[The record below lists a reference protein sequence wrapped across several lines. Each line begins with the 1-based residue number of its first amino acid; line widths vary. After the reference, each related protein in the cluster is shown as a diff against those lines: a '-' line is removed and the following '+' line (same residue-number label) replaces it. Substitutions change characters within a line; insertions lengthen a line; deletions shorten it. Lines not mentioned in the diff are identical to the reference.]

1 MAKHKEILYQRPWA
15 ETVRLYSGLLQDG
28 DRQALVKKVARRD
41 ILLAAECR
49 ATWFTEESELD
60 AYLERIAIDEAV
72 QFKKTESSARGLI
85 ALAELN
91 KFDVIADIFKAIPDG
106 GNKGIH
112 NEVVIQY
119 VTNGTELQIITL
131 LRVLAEYNL
140 QLLHRALD
148 RVLDLNLVFS
158 GEIMAQAA
166 VIAEALRLR
175 KERILG
181 LKLICVFRLRQLAGN
196 ADQKMQGLI
205 KARLVK
211 YAERFVSVAKERPQ
225 LKAAE
230 ALTDY
235 VEHNEPKQTIEALLN
250 LYIKIAQKPQLLPLR
265 LILSRHLNPLVK
277 QLAVS
282 FEADGSIGRDTAYQI
297 CLNNIQIGNRT
308 AIEFTQQVIK
318 KFGLSDLISPEML
331 ITALLHD
338 PRPQRLEMAYRL
350 VLQYEAYHIFPF
362 KYLFHLLV
370 GSRNFDCLT
379 LAGEIV
385 RLHFPKQER
394 YRYFEYLCCVGMTDE
409 RLHKLTREIAL
420 KELFAIANEEN
431 DSEELVYIG
440 VVTPSIKKNFNIVFG
455 PAHETLPLKQAKYP
469 TVKMHNFITFKLRF
483 SRAEP
488 PKKYIAVMKTDLFDY
503 ARKQYLFKSH
513 FIGEILDLRV
523 TAVYLQ
529 RAFLSRD
536 RDQQRFVIPLE
547 EAGLPQQEKMDKHF
561 KPGDVVQV
569 RLKSFDREYH
579 AMVCSVTDIMPRQTN
594 TTRTEDD
601 FKNKLTELQKKYSR
615 IDPY

>member
-28 DRQALVKKVARRD
+28 ERQALVKKVARRD

-119 VTNGTELQIITL
+119 ITNGTELQIITL

-148 RVLDLNLVFS
+148 RLLDLNLVFS
-158 GEIMAQAA
+158 GEIMSQAA

-175 KERILG
+175 KERILV
-181 LKLICVFRLRQLAGN
+181 LKLICVFRLRPLAVE
-196 ADQKMQGLI
+196 ADQKMQSLI

-225 LKAAE
+225 LKTAE

-235 VEHNEPKQTIEALLN
+235 VEHNEAKQTIEALLN
-250 LYIKIAQKPQLLPLR
+250 LYIKFAEKPELLPLR

-282 FEADGSIGRDTAYQI
+282 FEVQESITRDTAYQI

-318 KFGLSDLISPEML
+318 KFELSDMISPEML
-331 ITALLHD
+331 IGALLQD

-350 VLQYEAYHIFPF
+350 VLQYEAYHVFPF
-362 KYLFHLLV
+362 KYLFNLLV
-370 GSRNFDCLT
+370 GSRNFDSLT
-379 LAGEIV
+379 LAAEIV

-394 YRYFEYLCCVGMTDE
+394 YRYLEYLCCIGMTDE
-409 RLHKLTREIAL
+409 RLHKLTRQIAL
-420 KELFAIANEEN
+420 KDMFAIANEEN
-431 DSEELVYIG
+431 QSKEPVYIG

-455 PAHETLPLKQAKYP
+455 PAHDTLPLKQARYP
-469 TVKMHNFITFKLRF
+469 SLKMHNFITFKLRL

-488 PKKYIAVMKTDLFDY
+488 PMKYISVMKTDLFDN
-503 ARKQYLFKSH
+503 ARKKYLFKSH
-513 FIGEILDLRV
+513 FIGEILELHI
-523 TAVYLQ
+523 TAVYLR
-529 RAFLSRD
+529 RALLNKD
-536 RDQQRFVIPLE
+536 RDHQRFVLSLE
-547 EAGLPQQEKMDKHF
+547 EAGLPQQEKMNKHF
-561 KPGDVVQV
+561 KPGDMVLV
-569 RLKSFDREYH
+569 RIKSYDSEH
-579 AMVCSVTDIMPRQTN
+579 NAMACSVADIMPRQTT

-615 IDPY
+615 RSG